1 MKMIRKKRPA
11 VCAVLLAALLLAA
24 CQAPVSPASESSR
37 APQTA
42 AQTDPAQTAP
52 AVTQPETA
60 PRPTQ
65 TAPAQTVPAATQ
77 PETAMRPTQTAP
89 TQTVPETEPR
99 KELEDMMKLQITIND
114 QPVTVEWESNEA
126 IRRMLS
132 IAVARSSLWQVK
144 MSMYGG
150 FEQVGALGT
159 DLPTNDAPIVTQPG
173 DIVLYQGSQIVI
185 FYGSNSWS
193 YTRLGRITDKTPEE
207 LAALLGNGNVTLR
220 ITAVPR

>member
-1 MKMIRKKRPA
+1 
-11 VCAVLLAALLLAA
+11 
-24 CQAPVSPASESSR
+24 
-37 APQTA
+37 
-42 AQTDPAQTAP
+42 
-52 AVTQPETA
+52 
-60 PRPTQ
+60 
-65 TAPAQTVPAATQ
+65 
-77 PETAMRPTQTAP
+77 MRPTQTAP

-132 IAVARSSLWQVK
+132 IAVVRNSVWQVK

-159 DLPTNDAPIVTQPG
+159 DLPTNDTPIVTQPG